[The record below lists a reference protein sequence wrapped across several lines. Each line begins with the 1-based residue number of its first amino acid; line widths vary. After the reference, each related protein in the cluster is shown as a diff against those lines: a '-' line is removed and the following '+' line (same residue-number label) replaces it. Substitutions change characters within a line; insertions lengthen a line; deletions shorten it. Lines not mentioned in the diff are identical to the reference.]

1 MGQPLEW
8 VGEQLFGIKKENYVP
23 TTPPTPTLPP
33 EPEVELSVAE
43 NEAKKKNQE
52 RRRKIK
58 TYGQE
63 GTVKTSP
70 YGLVT
75 EANTS
80 KKQLLG
86 H

>member
-23 TTPPTPTLPP
+23 TAPPTPTPPP
-33 EPEVELSVAE
+33 EPEIEVSAAE
-43 NEAKKKNQE
+43 DEAKKKNQE
-52 RRRKIK
+52 RRRMVKK
-58 TYGQE
+58 YGHE

-75 EANTS
+75 EATTQ

-86 H
+86 Q